1 MIIDVSEHQ
10 GKIDWE
16 KVKSSGVEG
25 AIIRCG
31 YGSNIKSQ
39 DDKCF
44 LRNVEECIRLGIP
57 FGIYLY
63 SYAKNSKAAK
73 SEISHVKRLIEGLP
87 ISLGVFY
94 DLEEPGTE
102 KAAKENA
109 KVWLEEMSSY
119 NAGIYASLSWFKNY
133 LKDISCKKWVASWGS
148 KKPAFSDMV
157 LWQYSDRGSVSGI
170 AGHVDLNEMISYT
183 NVQSEE
189 PKSESSES
197 ESNEKVS
204 DTKMQTIRQ
213 GSTGKAVK
221 IWQIIIG
228 VEADGKFGPKT
239 LNATRTF
246 QANNGLDVDGI
257 VGPKTWK
264 KGLES
269 VG

>member
-1 MIIDVSEHQ
+1 
-10 GKIDWE
+10 
-16 KVKSSGVEG
+16 
-25 AIIRCG
+25 
-31 YGSNIKSQ
+31 
-39 DDKCF
+39 
-44 LRNVEECIRLGIP
+44 
-57 FGIYLY
+57 
-63 SYAKNSKAAK
+63 
-73 SEISHVKRLIEGLP
+73 
-87 ISLGVFY
+87 
-94 DLEEPGTE
+94 
-102 KAAKENA
+102 
-109 KVWLEEMSSY
+109 
-119 NAGIYASLSWFKNY
+119 
-133 LKDISCKKWVASWGS
+133 
-148 KKPAFSDMV
+148 MV